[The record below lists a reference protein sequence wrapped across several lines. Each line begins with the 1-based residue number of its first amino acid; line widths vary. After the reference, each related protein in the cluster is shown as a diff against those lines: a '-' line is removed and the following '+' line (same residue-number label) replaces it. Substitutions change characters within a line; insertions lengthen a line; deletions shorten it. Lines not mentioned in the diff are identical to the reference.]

1 MYIIFQLSE
10 EIFLVILNILYLL
23 ILYIKL
29 AIIRHSILNL
39 FKYKIYLYLP
49 CEVV

>member
-23 ILYIKL
+23 ILYKIKISNNQTL
-29 AIIRHSILNL
+29 DFKSI
-39 FKYKIYLYLP
+39 
-49 CEVV
+49 